1 MSRET
6 NSSAKEEIISGK
18 GYDLNLIKRL
28 FRYVLPYKSYLILSF
43 LLLLVFTAINI
54 YITVYLPKMLVDE
67 YILTGT
73 TSGLTLIILVAFGMI
88 CLSMLLEFFQF
99 YMVNAMSQFVM
110 YDLRKDLFAHVQKQ
124 SLTFF
129 NKRPVG
135 SIMTRLT
142 SDVEALDQMFA
153 NCIVFTFN
161 DILIITGLLGVM
173 LWMSPLLTLIT
184 LAVIPCMLVASLI
197 FQWSIRHSFR
207 DVRRLQSYMNGFL
220 QENITG
226 METVQIFN
234 REKKNYDKFNTL
246 NHDFYKANMRSVR
259 SFAIF
264 LPVIEILSSLAIILL
279 LWFSG
284 AWMLAEP
291 NNITFGTITAF
302 LVATRNFVNPI
313 RDLAD
318 KFNIL
323 QTAMTS
329 AERVFQLLDTDESL
343 PEPQRPAALDMKGT
357 VEFRNVWFAY
367 NDEDWILKDVSFT
380 VPQGKKIA
388 IVGATGSGKST
399 IINLLFRFYDV
410 QKGDVIV
417 DGVNVKD
424 VNLKDLRSNIGLV
437 LQDVFLF
444 SGNVTDNIRLSHPEL
459 TREHVIEA
467 AKAVQAHPFIEKLPG
482 GYDAEVKERGSTLSV
497 GQRQLL
503 SFARALAIDPQI
515 LILDE
520 ATSSVDSET
529 EVQIQHALDKL
540 LEGRTSIIVA
550 HRLSTIQKAD
560 TILVIHKGE
569 IVEQGSHQEL
579 LSQKGV
585 YHRLYQLQYKES
597 QPDMESITA

>member
-1 MSRET
+1 MSREQ
-6 NSSAKEEIISGK
+6 SKEKKEVISGK
-18 GYDLNLIKRL
+18 GYDTRL
-28 FRYVLPYKSYLILSF
+28 MLRLLHYVKPYTSYLIYSF
-43 LLLLVFTAINI
+43 LLLAVFTAFDI
-54 YITVYLPKMLVDE
+54 YITVLLPKIIVDD
-67 YILTGT
+67 YILAGTKTGL
-73 TSGLTLIILVAFGMI
+73 SFMILTAFGLI
-88 CLSMLLEFFQF
+88 AISMLLEYIQF

-110 YDLRKDLFAHVQKQ
+110 YDLRKDLFDHVQRQ

-142 SDVEALDQMFA
+142 SDVEALDSMFA
-153 NCIVFTFN
+153 NCLVFTFN
-161 DILIITGLLGVM
+161 DLLIIIGLLGVM
-173 LWMSPLLTLIT
+173 LFLSPFLTLIA
-184 LAVIPCMLVASLI
+184 LAVIPFMLIASLI

-207 DVRRLQSYMNGFL
+207 DVRRLHSYMNGFL

-234 REKKNYDKFNTL
+234 REKKNYQKFEEL
-246 NHDFYKANMRSVR
+246 NQDFYKANMRSVR
-259 SFAIF
+259 SFAVF
-264 LPVIEILSSLAIILL
+264 LPVIEVLSSLSIVLL
-279 LWFSG
+279 LWYSG
-284 AWMLAEP
+284 MWMLTAP
-291 NNITFGTITAF
+291 NEITFGIMTAF
-302 LVATRNFVNPI
+302 LLATQKFISPI

-318 KFNIL
+318 KFNIM

-329 AERVFQLLDTDESL
+329 AERVFQLLDTNEAL
-343 PEPQRPAALDMKGT
+343 PNPEKPAALKTKGK

-367 NDEDWILKDVSFT
+367 NDEDWILKNVSFT
-380 VPQGKKIA
+380 VPQGKKVA
-388 IVGATGSGKST
+388 VVGATGSGKST

-410 QKGDVIV
+410 QKGGIFV
-417 DGVNVKD
+417 DGINVKD
-424 VNLKDLRSNIGLV
+424 VNLKDLRSSIGLV

-444 SGNVTDNIRLSHPEL
+444 SGNISDNIRLNHAEI

-467 AKAVQAHPFIEKLPG
+467 AKAVQAHTFIEKMPD
-482 GYDAEVKERGSTLSV
+482 GYDAEVKERGATLSV

-503 SFARALAIDPQI
+503 SFARALAINPQI

-529 EVQIQHALDKL
+529 EELIQQALETL

-560 TILVIHKGE
+560 TILVLHKGE
-569 IVEQGSHQEL
+569 IVEQGTHQEL
-579 LSQKGV
+579 LEQQGV

-597 QPDMESITA
+597 QNQITSLTV

>member
-1 MSRET
+1 MSRDSEK
-6 NSSAKEEIISGK
+6 SVKDEVISGK
-18 GYDLNLIKRL
+18 GYDFNLIKRL
-28 FRYVLPYKSYLILSF
+28 FRYVLPYKSYLVYSF
-43 LLLLVFTAINI
+43 LLLLFFTAVNI
-54 YITVYLPKMLVDE
+54 YITVYLPKTIVDD

-73 TSGLTLIILVAFGMI
+73 TTGLSMVILVAFGLI
-88 CLSMLLEFFQF
+88 TVSMFMEYIQF
-99 YMVNAMSQFVM
+99 YLVNAMSQYVM
-110 YDLRKDLFAHVQKQ
+110 YDIRRDLFAHVQKQ

-173 LWMSPLLTLIT
+173 LYLSPFLTLIT
-184 LAVIPCMLVASLI
+184 LAVIPFMLASSLI
-197 FQWSIRHSFR
+197 FQWSIRNSFR

-226 METVQIFN
+226 METVQIFSQ
-234 REKKNYDKFNTL
+234 EKKNYSKFNKL
-246 NHDFYKANMRSVR
+246 NSDFFKANMRSVR

-279 LWFSG
+279 LWYSG
-284 AWMLAEP
+284 VWMLAEP
-291 NNITFGTITAF
+291 NDISFGIVTAF
-302 LVATRNFVNPI
+302 LFATQKFINPI

-318 KFNIL
+318 KFNIM

-329 AERVFQLLDTDESL
+329 AERVFQLIDTDESL
-343 PEPQRPAALDMKGT
+343 PEAEHPKPLEMKGV

-367 NDEDWILKDVSFT
+367 NQEDWILKDVSFN
-380 VPQGKKIA
+380 VPQGQKIA

-399 IINLLFRFYDV
+399 IINLLFRFYDI
-410 QKGDVIV
+410 QKGDVFV
-417 DGVNVKD
+417 DGINVRD

-444 SGNVTDNIRLSHPEL
+444 SGNIIDNIRLSHPEL
-459 TREHVIEA
+459 TREQVIEA

-529 EVQIQHALDKL
+529 EMLIQQALDKL

-560 TILVIHKGE
+560 TILVLHKGE
-569 IVEQGSHQEL
+569 IVEQGNHQEL
-579 LSQKGV
+579 LAQQGV
-585 YHRLYQLQYKES
+585 YHQLYQLQYKET
-597 QPDMESITA
+597 QPQPESMNV

>member
-1 MSRET
+1 MSRDSEK
-6 NSSAKEEIISGK
+6 SVKDEVISGK
-18 GYDLNLIKRL
+18 GYDFNLIKRL
-28 FRYVLPYKSYLILSF
+28 FRYVLPYKSYLVYSF
-43 LLLLVFTAINI
+43 LLLLFFTAVNI
-54 YITVYLPKMLVDE
+54 YITVYLPKTIVDD

-73 TSGLTLIILVAFGMI
+73 TTGLSVIILVAFGLI
-88 CLSMLLEFFQF
+88 TVSMFMEYIQF
-99 YMVNAMSQFVM
+99 YLVNAMSQYVM
-110 YDLRKDLFAHVQKQ
+110 YDIRRDLFAHVQKQ

-173 LWMSPLLTLIT
+173 LYLSPFLTLIT
-184 LAVIPCMLVASLI
+184 LAVIPFMLASSLI
-197 FQWSIRHSFR
+197 FQWSIRNSFR

-234 REKKNYDKFNTL
+234 REKKNYDKFNKL
-246 NHDFYKANMRSVR
+246 NGDFYKANMRSVR

-279 LWFSG
+279 LWYSG
-284 AWMLAEP
+284 VWMLAEP
-291 NNITFGTITAF
+291 NEISFGIVTAF
-302 LVATRNFVNPI
+302 LFATQKFINPI

-318 KFNIL
+318 KFNIM

-329 AERVFQLLDTDESL
+329 AERVFQLIDTDESL
-343 PEPQRPAALDMKGT
+343 PEAKNPKPLAMKGV

-367 NDEDWILKDVSFT
+367 NDEDWILKNVSFT

-399 IINLLFRFYDV
+399 IINLLFRFYDI
-410 QKGDVIV
+410 QKGDVFV
-417 DGVNVKD
+417 DGINVQD

-444 SGNVTDNIRLSHPEL
+444 SGNIIDNIRLSHPEL
-459 TREHVIEA
+459 TREQVIEA

-529 EVQIQHALDKL
+529 EMLIQQALDTL

-560 TILVIHKGE
+560 TILVLHKGE
-569 IVEQGSHQEL
+569 IVEQGNHQEL
-579 LSQKGV
+579 LAQQGV
-585 YHRLYQLQYKES
+585 YHRLYQLQYKET
-597 QPDMESITA
+597 QPQPESINV